1 MGQISTALERHDKEN
16 TVKLED
22 LKQELPKRLVVE
34 KPEAHVFEEAVLKRE
49 VRGKLVTLTDPD
61 SAEAKSPAQ
70 HVEGIIFVVM
80 ANKTPKKEIEKA
92 MDNIGREK
100 SSASSSTVTNRS
112 VKVTTATTTTTTK
125 ANNLRI
131 VDSSF
136 QPIGFCDLSGL

>member
-1 MGQISTALERHDKEN
+1 MGQISAALERHDKEN

-61 SAEAKSPAQ
+61 SADAKSLAQ

-80 ANKTPKKEIEKA
+80 ANKTPRKEIEKA
-92 MDNIGREK
+92 MDNIGRKK
-100 SSASSSTVTNRS
+100 S
-112 VKVTTATTTTTTK
+112 
-125 ANNLRI
+125 LGI
-131 VDSSF
+131 VF
-136 QPIGFCDLSGL
+136 NGYE